1 LNSLAKK
8 SDAVAAEK
16 SDKQIIKLNSNYL
29 FIVKGKIFATLT
41 AFAALL
47 ICIPVLFSFT
57 QDKTYTDPE
66 AEALLQKVS
75 AKYKAYQ
82 TIQANFNL
90 LAVRP
95 KMKAGDSEAKL
106 TDTIPGQ
113 IWLKGSKFKI
123 TAHGQEITCDGK
135 NIWTYVAADKEA
147 QVNYFEESDEV
158 FSPSKIF
165 SLYQQGWSYQVKE
178 RKAMAG
184 KKVTVVEMSPASKKV
199 SFFKIDVS
207 IDDAGLSI
215 IESKL
220 YEKSGMRYVY
230 KLGKTTANQDLAD
243 AFFTFDA
250 KKHQGVNLVDL
261 R

>member
-1 LNSLAKK
+1 M
-8 SDAVAAEK
+8 
-16 SDKQIIKLNSNYL
+16 
-29 FIVKGKIFATLT
+29 KGKIFTTLT
-41 AFAALL
+41 ALAAILFCAPLL
-47 ICIPVLFSFT
+47 YSFT
-57 QDKTYTDPE
+57 QDKAYTDPE
-66 AEALLQKVS
+66 AEGLLQKVS

-95 KMKAGDSEAKL
+95 KMKATDSEAKL
-106 TDTIPGQ
+106 TDTIQGQ

-123 TAHGQEITCDGK
+123 IAQGQEIICDGK
-135 NIWTYVAADKEA
+135 NIWTYVAADKEV

-178 RKAMAG
+178 RKMIAG
-184 KKVTVVEMSPASKKV
+184 KKATVLEMSPSSKKV

-207 IDDAGLSI
+207 IDDAGLTI
-215 IESKL
+215 LESKI
-220 YEKSGMRYVY
+220 YEKSGMRYIY
-230 KLGKTTANQDLAD
+230 KLGKTSTNQELTDT
-243 AFFTFDA
+243 FFTFDA
-250 KKHQGVNLVDL
+250 KKHPGVNLVDL